1 MQRAFLEY
9 DSAFLAAMAAAPK
22 QVRRALRACGGPLF
36 SGGLFRAAAVGRR
49 SGPGDG
55 GTAKL
60 WWKRGRTRAAAPHAS
75 AVPEGERLREGE
87 EGSGQADR
95 TLPPSRRT
103 DGRACGHRLGR
114 GWMW

>member
-22 QVRRALRACGGPLF
+22 QVRRALRACGGPRF

-49 SGPGDG
+49 RGPGDG
-55 GTAKL
+55 ETAKL

-87 EGSGQADR
+87 EGERSSGQNPPALEAD
-95 TLPPSRRT
+95 
-103 DGRACGHRLGR
+103 GWAGVRA
-114 GWMW
+114 